1 MSLEQRKITA
11 CVIDDDHI
19 FVYGLKKLLQLKGL
33 QADIQDF
40 SNGKA
45 AIDFLTNPGSSRNLP
60 DIIFIDINMPVMNGW
75 EFIGIFEEI
84 QSQLGKNITLYII
97 SSSVDV
103 NDIQRAK
110 NNPLIKGYILKPV
123 SDALLAQIF
132 DSFAPDTNRLSAS

>member
-1 MSLEQRKITA
+1 
-11 CVIDDDHI
+11 
-19 FVYGLKKLLQLKGL
+19 LQLKGL

-110 NNPLIKGYILKPV
+110 NNPLIKGYIH
-123 SDALLAQIF
+123 
-132 DSFAPDTNRLSAS
+132 